1 MKVFDFINHASFK
14 CEHSGSTLVTD
25 PWYVSNAFGG
35 WYQNPSPLCSN
46 VMDLIN
52 SDDKTGVVVSHG
64 HDDHL
69 DDWFIQHHLKKKIF
83 FCPKF
88 PTPGLENRLNKNL
101 GVITKSIGEGE
112 RFGKFI
118 IQQFVNPDFTH
129 YDAVVT
135 IETPDFLIIH
145 ANDNWHKWPE
155 EMALKIKNVVSRYN
169 INNVYLLIQFGV
181 ADSFPVNYENINKV
195 EAKKILN
202 DRFQEYLNGTE
213 SNMNALGLSQMYYY
227 ANQSLFSYKNI
238 DLDGQSMNEL
248 AQLFLKSKKKNYV
261 QLLPGMS
268 VNIGHNVVYPTEDK
282 ISIFKYC
289 LNALENFINSAYE
302 KYTNDKSCIKVRFKL
317 PKDPVSINDINYIAE
332 SEVWNRIII
341 GELTLESIIIG
352 GAGSVSKPS
361 QNIRDHH
368 MFVSKRAY
376 MAQGMIQ
383 KLGLLFFK
391 EFQNES

>member
-1 MKVFDFINHASFK
+1 
-14 CEHSGSTLVTD
+14 
-25 PWYVSNAFGG
+25 
-35 WYQNPSPLCSN
+35 
-46 VMDLIN
+46 
-52 SDDKTGVVVSHG
+52 
-64 HDDHL
+64 
-69 DDWFIQHHLKKKIF
+69 
-83 FCPKF
+83 
-88 PTPGLENRLNKNL
+88 
-101 GVITKSIGEGE
+101 
-112 RFGKFI
+112 
-118 IQQFVNPDFTH
+118 
-129 YDAVVT
+129 
-135 IETPDFLIIH
+135 
-145 ANDNWHKWPE
+145 
-155 EMALKIKNVVSRYN
+155 
-169 INNVYLLIQFGV
+169 
-181 ADSFPVNYENINKV
+181 
-195 EAKKILN
+195 
-202 DRFQEYLNGTE
+202 
-213 SNMNALGLSQMYYY
+213 
-227 ANQSLFSYKNI
+227 
-238 DLDGQSMNEL
+238 
-248 AQLFLKSKKKNYV
+248 
-261 QLLPGMS
+261 MS